1 MGYTLDANILI
12 NMERLYPKEFFKS
25 LWERMESVAISKN
38 ICICYV
44 IFTEVE
50 RGGPELSNWA
60 KGIDGFSCETTSD
73 EMNTVG
79 EISQKHPDWIQGQKN
94 SGDPFIIAHAK
105 YDSRI
110 IVTEE
115 KWANPGTLDKNQKI
129 PNVAKEHNVECI
141 NFFEFMRR
149 KKWTF

>member
-60 KGIDGFSCETTSD
+60 KGIDGFICESRLD
-73 EMNTVG
+73 
-79 EISQKHPDWIQGQKN
+79 
-94 SGDPFIIAHAK
+94 SGP
-105 YDSRI
+105 
-110 IVTEE
+110 E
-115 KWANPGTLDKNQKI
+115 K
-129 PNVAKEHNVECI
+129 
-141 NFFEFMRR
+141 
-149 KKWTF
+149 